1 MMDIREV
8 FVRQHKRVYR
18 MALLYLKNVSDAED
32 AVQNVFLKYMEKEI
46 VFENEQHEQ
55 AWFLTVTRNYCK
67 DQFKSFWNRF
77 VDMGEIP
84 EAAGDEREEGKLLE
98 YIMKL
103 PQKYKEVLYLYYYE
117 EYSVKEM
124 AAMLSRKEST
134 IQTQL
139 FDARKKLRGMLG
151 EEAQYYG

>member
-18 MALLYLKNVSDAED
+18 MALLYLKNAADAED
-32 AVQNVFLKYMEKEI
+32 AVQNVFIKYMEKEI

-84 EAAGDEREEGKLLE
+84 ETAEDEREEGKLLE

-139 FDARKKLRGMLG
+139 FDARKKLKGMLG